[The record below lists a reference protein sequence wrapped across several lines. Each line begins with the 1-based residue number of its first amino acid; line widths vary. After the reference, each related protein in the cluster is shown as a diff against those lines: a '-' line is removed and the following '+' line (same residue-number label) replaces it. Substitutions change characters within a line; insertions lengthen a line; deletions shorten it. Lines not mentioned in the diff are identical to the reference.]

1 MAKSQQTFNKVE
13 KEKKRL
19 QKRQEKEQ
27 KKEDRKASSGKGK
40 GLDEMIAYVDDNGNI
55 TSTPPDP
62 ARRRTVEQENIQI
75 GVPRQVPSDPA
86 TLVRTGIVTFF
97 NDSKGYGFIR
107 DLETGQSVFVHVKA
121 LKQPLKE
128 KDKVTFEV
136 EAGLKGPSA
145 VNVTVV

>member
-1 MAKSQQTFNKVE
+1 MAKSQQTFSKAE

-27 KKEDRKASSGKGK
+27 KKEDRKVGSGKGK
-40 GLDEMIAYVDDNGNI
+40 GLEEMIAYVDENGNI

-62 ARRRTVEQENIQI
+62 NRRRTVEQENIRI
-75 GVPRQVPSDPA
+75 GVPRQAPPDPEA
-86 TLVRTGIVTFF
+86 LLRTGIVTFF

-136 EAGLKGPSA
+136 EAGPKGPSA
-145 VNVTVV
+145 VNVNIV